1 MIKNNLL
8 IKNASQLLTMDAEQV
23 NNLGLIENGYA
34 YIEGSKI
41 IAVGNRDDVENYIN
55 DMDLVT
61 EIDASGK
68 VVLPGFVDC
77 HTHLVFGGSRV
88 REYTVKLNDDNPET
102 LKMLGIEA
110 GLYGTVNAT
119 KNSSNEMLENQA
131 LKRLTNMLVSGTTTV
146 EIKSGYGFTTES
158 EIRMLEINKSVEK
171 MVPIDIYSTFL
182 GAHYWPK
189 NLSKEKYIDILMNEM
204 IPKVAELKLA
214 KYSDIWCDDGYYT
227 AKESEKILSCTR
239 EYGMSPR
246 IHTDCYSYIGGS
258 DLAADMQMLSADHLN
273 YTPVNVFKKLRD
285 ANVIGVVL
293 PGTDFIVKH
302 PKPFDPR
309 PMFESGMKL
318 ALASNCNP
326 GVWVE
331 SMQFILA
338 LACRQHRFTPA
349 EAIKSSTLYGAMAL
363 GLDDRG
369 ILAAGKNAD
378 IQIWDLDTYEDV
390 VYKFGTNHVETVIKD
405 GEIVVN
411 KGIIKGVV

>member
-1 MIKNNLL
+1 MKNNLL
-8 IKNASQLLTMDAEQV
+8 IKNASQLLTMNSEEP
-23 NNLGLIENGYA
+23 NNLGIIENGYV
-34 YIEGSKI
+34 YIEDSKI
-41 IAVGNRDDVENYIN
+41 IEVGNKEGIQKHICDLEVE
-55 DMDLVT
+55 T
-61 EIDASGK
+61 EIDAHGK
-68 VVLPGFVDC
+68 IVLPGFVDC

-88 REYTVKLNDDNPET
+88 KEYTAKLNNDNPET
-102 LKMLGIEA
+102 LKNLGIEK
-110 GLYGTVNAT
+110 GLYGTVSAT
-119 KNSSNEMLENQA
+119 NNSTLEMLENQA
-131 LKRLTNMLVSGTTTV
+131 MGRLINMLASGTTTV
-146 EIKSGYGFTTES
+146 EIKSGYGLTTES
-158 EIRMLEINKSVEK
+158 EIKLLEINKSLEK
-171 MVPIDIYSTFL
+171 MVPIDVYSTFL

-189 NLSKEKYIDILMNEM
+189 NLAKEKYIDILVNEM
-204 IPKVAELKLA
+204 IPRISELKLA

-227 AKESEKILSCTR
+227 ARESAKILSCTR
-239 EYGMSPR
+239 DYGMSPR

-331 SMQFILA
+331 SMQLILA

-363 GLDDRG
+363 GLEDRG
-369 ILAAGKNAD
+369 ILATGKKAD

-390 VYKFGTNHVETVIKD
+390 VYKFGINHVETVIKD
-405 GEIVVN
+405 GKVVVN
-411 KGIIKGVV
+411 KGILKGVV

>member
-1 MIKNNLL
+1 MKKNNLL
-8 IKNASQLLTMDAEQV
+8 IKNARQLLTMNSEETND
-23 NNLGLIENGYA
+23 LGLIENGYL
-34 YIEGSKI
+34 YIEDGKI
-41 IAVGNRDDVENYIN
+41 VAVGNRDDVLKYIYDIN
-55 DMDLVT
+55 LLT
-61 EIDASGK
+61 EIDAHGK

-88 REYTVKLNDDNPET
+88 KEYSAKLINDNPDT
-102 LKMLGIEA
+102 LNKLGIES
-110 GLYGTVNAT
+110 GLYGTVSAT
-119 KNSSNEMLENQA
+119 KNSTTEMLENQA
-131 LKRLTNMLVSGTTTV
+131 LGRLTSMLASGTTTV

-158 EIRMLEINKSVEK
+158 EIRMLKINKRLEK
-171 MVPIDIYSTFL
+171 MIAMDIYSTFL
-182 GAHYWPK
+182 GAHCWPK
-189 NLSKEKYIDILMNEM
+189 DLEKEKYIDILINEM
-204 IPKVAELKLA
+204 IPRVSELKLA
-214 KYSDIWCDDGYYT
+214 TYSDIWCDDGYYT
-227 AKESEKILSCTR
+227 AKESEKILSFTR
-239 EYGMSPR
+239 DYGMSPR

-258 DLAADMQMLSADHLN
+258 DLAADMHMLSADHLN
-273 YTPVNVFKKLRD
+273 YTPINVFKKLRD

-309 PMFESGMKL
+309 PMLESGMKL

-369 ILAAGKNAD
+369 ILAVGKNAD

-390 VYKFGTNHVETVIKD
+390 VYKFGTNHVETVIKN

-411 KGIIKGVV
+411 KGILKGVV